1 MEAIEAQSD
10 KVIETLQNMA
20 KEEKY
25 KKITDKVPAKYTK
38 RRARVLPTP
47 PATSLQIRHHVR

>member
-38 RRARVLPTP
+38 RRNRILPSAP
-47 PATSLQIRHHVR
+47 DTSLQIRDRVR

>member
-1 MEAIEAQSD
+1 MEAIEAKSD

-25 KKITDKVPAKYTK
+25 KKITDAVPQKYTK
-38 RRARVLPTP
+38 RRDRILPSP
-47 PATSLQIRHHVR
+47 PDTSLQIRDRVR

>member
-38 RRARVLPTP
+38 RKNRILPLA
-47 PATSLQIRHHVR
+47 PATSLQIRDQ